1 MNLLANFR
9 TFHIVLK
16 NLRTIRIIRIIYFV
30 SFLHFSLR

>member
-9 TFHIVLK
+9 TFPIVLK
-16 NLRTIRIIRIIYFV
+16 NLRTIGTIRTIYFV